1 MNIVEPI
8 LKFLHGG
15 FKEAF
20 NSEDKQQPLVVIDQK
35 GGYGANTMPYVMP
48 VVQPN
53 VYALPHNMFL
63 QTQPVRFGVT
73 FEPMDDETFE
83 DLDEDQPVVV
93 FIYDPYEPEEFIYVV
108 TELGQGINNGEL
120 YPGTYALVALVYLD
134 EDFDDIDGV
143 GTATFNIY
151 EGELP
156 FDLTVPI
163 SSDDEDISDFLD
175 EIYGQN

>member
-1 MNIVEPI
+1 MGR
-8 LKFLHGG
+8 F
-15 FKEAF
+15 
-20 NSEDKQQPLVVIDQK
+20 SD
-35 GGYGANTMPYVMP
+35 
-48 VVQPN
+48 
-53 VYALPHNMFL
+53 
-63 QTQPVRFGVT
+63 RFGGGC
-73 FEPMDDETFE
+73 ERLLP
-83 DLDEDQPVVV
+83 
-93 FIYDPYEPEEFIYVV
+93 
-108 TELGQGINNGEL
+108 GINNGEL

-134 EDFDDIDGV
+134 EDCDDIDGV